1 MRPDFLFNYICLA
14 PTYDE
19 TNRAFDVM
27 FPSLLGV
34 TVSHHI
40 SPEITKSIHE
50 AIRDHASREP
60 ARVRAILSTLT
71 ERLKSEPVPGAPGV
85 RHYLDEEMARLRREA
100 RVAAKKLEKQKPK
113 RTNSTRKRAT
123 Q

>member
-40 SPEITKSIHE
+40 SPDITTSIHE
-50 AIRDHASREP
+50 AIRDHASRDP
-60 ARVRAILSTLT
+60 ARVRAILSTMTEKLT
-71 ERLKSEPVPGAPGV
+71 SEGVPGAPGI
-85 RHYLDEEMARLRREA
+85 RHYLDEQMERLRREA
-100 RVAAKKLEKQKPK
+100 RQAAKKLENQKPR
-113 RTNSTRKRAT
+113 RTISTANTPR
-123 Q
+123 